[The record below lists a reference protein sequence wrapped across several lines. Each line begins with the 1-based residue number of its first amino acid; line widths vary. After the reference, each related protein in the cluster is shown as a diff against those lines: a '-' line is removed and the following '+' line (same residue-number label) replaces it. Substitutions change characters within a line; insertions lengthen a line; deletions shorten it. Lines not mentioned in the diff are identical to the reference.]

1 MPPDPLSE
9 IWPRWNGCDQP
20 LPMRSGRMGREL
32 ARLAGE
38 ALGSQSQA
46 NRLVAMTVHPHRSSF
61 QVALLYFSSAQ
72 FGTLNRREKAG

>member
-1 MPPDPLSE
+1 
-9 IWPRWNGCDQP
+9 
-20 LPMRSGRMGREL
+20 MGREL